1 MTKTNWQEILH
12 LLQLSV
18 PEGTITTYGDLSLK
32 FYGHKVGGQAIGT
45 MLGTAVERDSRNV
58 RFTNRVIRN
67 DGQLIKHNEQASQLI
82 KEGIPL
88 KDGRVDL
95 SKANREELGGC
106 V

>member
-12 LLQLSV
+12 LLQQSV

-67 DGQLIKHNEQASQLI
+67 DGQLIK
-82 KEGIPL
+82 EGIPL